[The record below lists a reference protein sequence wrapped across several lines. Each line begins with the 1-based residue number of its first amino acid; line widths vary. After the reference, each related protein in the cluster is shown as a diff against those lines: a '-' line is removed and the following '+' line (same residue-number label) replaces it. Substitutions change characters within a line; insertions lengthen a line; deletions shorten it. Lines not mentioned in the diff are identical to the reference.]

1 MSKIRRF
8 SIIIYILTIPVAAL
22 ACGRQQGQNSCQG
35 EAADSTTCSS
45 SSEPSPVANSRAPVP
60 QDLAPLP
67 GTGPVFAYISDHGYL
82 VSWTAA
88 TDDRTAAENL
98 EYKLVSAAQASS
110 LATVQDAASVP
121 DASVVLPWTKNALSA
136 QVSGTASA
144 ATLFYAVLVRD
155 QAGNT
160 ALYPGENVTTLVQAT
175 PTIGS
180 SIFSSQVTTASF
192 QVNWGA
198 ALNSGDTSL
207 SYKVVYTSLATD
219 INTVEKAEGSA
230 ATVVMDWTLNKLSTS
245 LSGLSLGTAYAVSV
259 LVKNTAGGKNIY
271 PPITVTTLAKRF
283 YVTSSAYS
291 ANLTSASVVDSLCNS
306 DPAKPSG
313 SSSYKAVIAASWRR
327 ACTSANCTTS
337 GSSEHTD
344 WPLAASMT
352 YGRAD
357 GTVVGKTNALG
368 LLPNPLL
375 NAIAASGAGH
385 YAWSGLNSDWT
396 SSSSNCANWSNTT
409 SSSIATAFDL
419 NGTTAAAWLNG
430 LVTGCNSPQSLL
442 CVEL

>member
-1 MSKIRRF
+1 MSKMRPF
-8 SIIIYILTIPVAAL
+8 SFIVYILTIQVAAL
-22 ACGRQQGQNSCQG
+22 ACGQQQGQSSCKG
-35 EAADSTTCSS
+35 EAADSSACSS
-45 SSEPSPVANSRAPVP
+45 SSEPSATINSRAPVP

-67 GTGPVFAYISDHGYL
+67 GAGPVFADISDHGYL

-88 TDDRTAAENL
+88 TDDRTAAEKL
-98 EYKLVSAAQASS
+98 EYKLVSAAQAPS
-110 LATVQDAASVP
+110 LATVQDAAAVP
-121 DASVVLPWTKNALSA
+121 DGSVVLPWTKNALSA
-136 QVSGTASA
+136 QVSVTPSA

-160 ALYPGENVTTLVQAT
+160 ALYPGKNVTTLVQAT

-180 SIFSSQVTTASF
+180 SIVSSQVTTASF

-198 ALNSGDTSL
+198 AVNSGDTSL
-207 SYKVVYTSLATD
+207 MYKVVYASQATD
-219 INTVEKAEGSA
+219 INTVAKAEG
-230 ATVVMDWTLNKLSTS
+230 ATANVVMDWTLNKLSTS
-245 LSGLSLGTAYAVSV
+245 LSGLSLGTAYAVAV

-313 SSSYKAVIAASWRR
+313 SSTYKAVIAASWRR
-327 ACTSANCTTS
+327 ACVSANCTTS
-337 GSSEHTD
+337 GASEHTD
-344 WPLAASMT
+344 WPLAAGMT

-357 GTVVGKTNALG
+357 GTIVGKTDALG
-368 LLPNPLL
+368 LLPTPLV
-375 NAIAASGAGH
+375 NAVAGSGTSH

-396 SSSSNCANWSNTT
+396 NSSSNCANWSNTT
-409 SSSIATAFDL
+409 NSSIATAFDL
-419 NGTTAAAWLNG
+419 NATTSAAWLNG
-430 LVTGCNSPQSLL
+430 LVTGCSNPLALL